1 MRKVS
6 IWGKELAIPYF
17 SKGVVIMDLD
27 GTLACGKH
35 RLHKLPR
42 KDLHLTESWREFN
55 MMAGDDAPISA
66 TIAIN
71 NGLHLADFTIVI
83 LSGRSDE
90 AEELTLEWLRRHGV
104 KYDHLLM
111 RRASDNRKDTVMKEE
126 ALRTIGL
133 DRIVC
138 AYDDSP
144 LVVAHMRSL
153 GIQVY
158 QVCDYG
164 DSNRQDLASNGVE
177 ELTK

>member
-1 MRKVS
+1 MSKVT
-6 IWGKELAIPYF
+6 IWGKQITLPTL
-17 SKGVVIMDLD
+17 SNGVVIMDLD

-55 MMAGDDAPISA
+55 LLAGGDAPIKQ
-66 TIAIN
+66 TITVN
-71 NGLHLADFTIVI
+71 NALYRAGLMVI
-83 LSGRSDE
+83 ILTGRTDE
-90 AEELTLEWLRRHGV
+90 AEELTREWLHRHGV
-104 KYDHLLM
+104 QYDYLLM

-126 ALRTIGL
+126 ALRAIGL

-144 LVVAHMRSL
+144 SVIAHMRSL

-164 DSNRQDLASNGVE
+164 DNAHHRQDLASNGVNE
-177 ELTK
+177 